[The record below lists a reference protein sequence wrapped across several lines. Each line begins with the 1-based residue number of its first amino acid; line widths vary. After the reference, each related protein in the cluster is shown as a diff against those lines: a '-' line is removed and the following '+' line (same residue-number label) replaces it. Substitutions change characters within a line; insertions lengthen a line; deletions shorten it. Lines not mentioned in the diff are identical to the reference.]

1 MLVKAFLKVRI
12 SKIQLDIVRRTASSA
27 RIKWNDW
34 SPSGLVEKAP
44 IQTRPF
50 LKLIRV
56 DKPTGSF
63 LLFDLSETKRL
74 GTFLLF
80 WPAAWGIAMA
90 TPLAGVPD
98 LKTMAIFA
106 SGSFLM
112 RGAACIINDLWDRKY
127 DRQVERT
134 KTRPLASG
142 EISTSQAIG
151 FLGLLL
157 SGSFMCL
164 LQLNYLTILIGISS
178 IFPTIAYPLAKRY
191 TYWPQLALGL

>member
-1 MLVKAFLKVRI
+1 MALHSISVDINIFYFCFCFCAYFLLKMLVKTFLKVRI
-12 SKIQLDIVRRTASSA
+12 SKVQLDIVRATTSSA

-56 DKPTGSF
+56 DKPTGNFF
-63 LLFDLSETKRL
+63 LKINSKLTFV

-90 TPLAGVPD
+90 TPLSGFPD
-98 LKTMAIFA
+98 LKTLAIFA

-127 DRQVERT
+127 DSQVERPR
-134 KTRPLASG
+134 KRPLAS
-142 EISTSQAIG
+142 
-151 FLGLLL
+151 
-157 SGSFMCL
+157 
-164 LQLNYLTILIGISS
+164 
-178 IFPTIAYPLAKRY
+178 
-191 TYWPQLALGL
+191 